1 MAAFWDI
8 ASCSL
13 VELTDVSDMRTVSI
27 IKGVIV
33 LMMEAYDDKFQRS
46 FYLLSPVRK
55 SMTRRQAQAATAVKS
70 TVDSG

>member
-8 ASCSL
+8 SSCSL

-46 FYLLSPVRK
+46 FYLLSPVRNRV
-55 SMTRRQAQAATAVKS
+55 TRRQA
-70 TVDSG
+70 